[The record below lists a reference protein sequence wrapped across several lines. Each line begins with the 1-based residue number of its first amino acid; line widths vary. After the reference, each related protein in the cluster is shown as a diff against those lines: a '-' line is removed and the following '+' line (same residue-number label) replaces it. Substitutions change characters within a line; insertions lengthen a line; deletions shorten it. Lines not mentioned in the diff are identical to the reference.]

1 MKIVIAPDS
10 FKECL
15 SAKEVADA
23 IATGWRTV
31 LPETDIV
38 TLPMADGGEGT
49 LTAMIDATDGEYHS
63 LTVSGPLGTPIEA
76 RFGLLGNSSTA
87 VVEMAEASGLEKVPQ
102 EQRNPLTVTSYGT
115 GELIRAALD
124 KGAKEIIVTLGG
136 SATNDGGAG
145 MMAALGVRFLNSRGQ
160 DIGYVIK
167 DFHQLAAIDV
177 SQIDSRLKST
187 HFVTACDV
195 DNPLVGAS
203 GASAVFGPQK
213 GANSDMVITLD
224 QRLTQ
229 YADVLENTLQK
240 KVRLIP
246 GTGAAGGMAAAL
258 VAFMDSTL
266 KPGIE
271 IVIEATGL
279 KGHLHDADLVITGEG
294 RIDSQT
300 LNGKTPVGVARCA
313 KSFNLPVIALGGSVS
328 NELGLLREA
337 GIDVAISVISSP
349 CTLDEALKLGGAN
362 LRQMGES
369 LAALYRLPSQKNFPA
384 S

>member
-15 SAKEVADA
+15 SAKEVAGA
-23 IATGWRTV
+23 IATGWKTV

-38 TLPMADGGEGT
+38 KLPMADGGEGT

-87 VVEMAEASGLEKVPQ
+87 VIEMAEASGLEKVPQ
-102 EQRNPLTVTSYGT
+102 EHRNPLTATSYGT

-124 KGAKEIIVTLGG
+124 KGVKEIIVTLGG
-136 SATNDGGAG
+136 SATNDGGTG

-177 SQIDSRLKST
+177 SQMDPRLKST
-187 HFVTACDV
+187 QFVTACDV

-213 GANSDMVITLD
+213 GANTDMVRTLD

-240 KVRLIP
+240 KVRHLP

-271 IVIEATGL
+271 IVIEAAGL

-349 CTLDEALKLGGAN
+349 CTLDEALKLGEAN
-362 LRQMGES
+362 LRQMGEV
-369 LAALYRLPSQKNFPA
+369 LAALYRVSSQKNFPA